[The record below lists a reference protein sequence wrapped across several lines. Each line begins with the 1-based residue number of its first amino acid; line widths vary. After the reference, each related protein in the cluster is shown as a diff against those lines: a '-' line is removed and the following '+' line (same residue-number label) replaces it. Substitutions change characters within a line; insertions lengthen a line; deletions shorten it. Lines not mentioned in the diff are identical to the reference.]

1 MYVEYDI
8 GKYASFVQPLV
19 AHVVTV
25 GFIRVARMVESGT
38 EWREKTVEEVTA
50 KARRKRGG
58 YVAPK
63 QSNEEE

>member
-1 MYVEYDI
+1 MSVLYNR
-8 GKYASFVQPLV
+8 PRR
-19 AHVVTV
+19 HVVTTV
-25 GFIRVARMVESGT
+25 GFIRVARMVESGN
-38 EWREKTVEEVTA
+38 WNGNEKTVEEVTA